1 MRAALRTTTTI
12 VAAGL
17 LLAAA
22 RMAVAAPEPLMQAA
36 LRTTLEPATEQT
48 LIQCADELLLRPADV
63 RSFYRLRN
71 FRPYWQNEDRLRT
84 DTGAVLQILRGA
96 AREGLQPTDYHVDTL
111 SHLVALRA
119 ILKADRQSVAT
130 QLLVDLELLLTDA
143 MLSYGDHVACGRID
157 AESIYEDWQNPQ
169 RHFDPILALTGVL
182 IAGGSPRTALAALRP
197 PHPEYDR
204 LLTTLAQ
211 YRAIHDTGGWPT
223 IPDGATLHEGE
234 RDRRVPLLRE
244 RFLATGDL
252 AAEPNA
258 GDIAEGQQYG
268 VPLFPA
274 GGVNNGIDVT
284 DVTDATDVTDVTDAT
299 VATSAST
306 PYDALLYDAP
316 LARAAER
323 FQGRHG
329 LAEDGVIG
337 ENTVTALNI
346 PVEERIDLITLNLE
360 RLRWL
365 PRDFGERYIRVNIP
379 ALRLEVIEDQQT
391 VLSMR
396 TIVGRADRPT
406 PVFSGKLTYLEF
418 NPYWTIPLK
427 MAQEDLLPRIQN
439 DPEYLSERGIRV
451 FSDWRRQ
458 SPEIDP
464 YAIDWAQINPEDLA
478 YKLRQEPGP
487 RNPLGR
493 VKFMFPNR
501 FAVYIHDTTS
511 RAKFRRSS
519 RYYSSGCIR
528 IEDPLALANYLL
540 ADRRGWDDEGMHNV
554 IERRENKTVGLFKPI
569 PVHLFYLSSWVSDA
583 GVVNFRSDVY
593 SYDALLQEALAV
605 RSDALLASRVAAL
618 TSGGELTNSG
628 TDLASAGNGVT
639 NGGGDGVVTTRHTVI
654 AQLDLERSSAGGGT
668 PGGVINA
675 APHADGIPE
684 AE

>member
-1 MRAALRTTTTI
+1 
-12 VAAGL
+12 V
-17 LLAAA
+17 
-22 RMAVAAPEPLMQAA
+22 
-36 LRTTLEPATEQT
+36 ATE
-48 LIQCADELLLRPADV
+48 
-63 RSFYRLRN
+63 
-71 FRPYWQNEDRLRT
+71 
-84 DTGAVLQILRGA
+84 
-96 AREGLQPTDYHVDTL
+96 
-111 SHLVALRA
+111 
-119 ILKADRQSVAT
+119 
-130 QLLVDLELLLTDA
+130 LLVDLELLLTDA

-169 RHFDPILALTGVL
+169 RRFDPVLALTGVL
-182 IAGGSPRTALAALRP
+182 VAGGSARTALAALRP
-197 PHPEYDR
+197 PHPEYER

-211 YRAIHDTGGWPT
+211 YRAVHDTGGWPT
-223 IPDGATLHEGE
+223 IPGGATLHEGE
-234 RDRRVPLLRE
+234 CDPRVPLLRE

-252 AAEPNA
+252 TTEPNVGDAAE
-258 GDIAEGQQYG
+258 GRQYG

-274 GGVNNGIDVT
+274 A
-284 DVTDATDVTDVTDAT
+284 DVTDATEVTDAT
-299 VATSAST
+299 GATSAST
-306 PYDALLYDAP
+306 PHEALLYDAP
-316 LARAAER
+316 LARATER

-337 ENTVTALNI
+337 ENTVTALNV
-346 PVEERIDLITLNLE
+346 PVEDRIDLITLNLE

-365 PRDFGERYIRVNIP
+365 PRDFGKRYIRVNIP

-396 TIVGRADRPT
+396 AIVGRADRPT

-427 MAQEDLLPRIQN
+427 LAQEDLLPRIQS
-439 DPEYLSERGIRV
+439 DPEYLSERGIHV
-451 FSDWRRQ
+451 FSDWQRQ

-511 RAKFRRSS
+511 RAKFRRPS

-540 ADRRGWDDEGMHNV
+540 ADRRGWDDEGMHDV
-554 IERRENKTVGLFKPI
+554 IESRENKTVGLFEPI
-569 PVHLFYLSSWVSDA
+569 PVHLFYLSSWVSNA

-593 SYDALLQEALAV
+593 SYDSLLQEALAV
-605 RSDALLASRVAAL
+605 RSATLLSSRVAAL
-618 TSGGELTNSG
+618 TSSDGDLTS
-628 TDLASAGNGVT
+628 
-639 NGGGDGVVTTRHTVI
+639 GGGDLTSGSGDAVATRHTVV
-654 AQLDLERSSAGGGT
+654 AQLDLKRANIASTGRTDAAAGAVDAADRDASLTNALTGDTPRGDASGSAHGDASGSARGGAGGSA
-668 PGGVINA
+668 ISA
-675 APHADGIPE
+675 APNVGDIPE

>member
-1 MRAALRTTTTI
+1 MRAVQRTTTTI

-22 RMAVAAPEPLMQAA
+22 RIAVAAPEPLVQTA
-36 LRTTLEPATEQT
+36 LRATLECATEQT
-48 LIQCADELLLRPADV
+48 PIQCADELLLRPADV
-63 RSFYRLRN
+63 RAFYRLRN
-71 FRPYWQNEDRLRT
+71 FQSYWQNENRLRS
-84 DTGAVLQILRGA
+84 DAGAVLQILRGA
-96 AREGLQPTDYHVDTL
+96 AREGLQPADYHADTL
-111 SHLVALRA
+111 TRLVALRA

-157 AESIYEDWQNPQ
+157 GESIYEDWQNPQ
-169 RHFDPILALTGVL
+169 RRFDPVQALTGVL
-182 IAGGSPRTALAALRP
+182 VAGGSPSIALTALRP
-197 PHPEYDR
+197 PHPEYQR

-211 YRAIHDTGGWPT
+211 YSAIRAAGGWPT
-223 IPDGATLHEGE
+223 IAGGATLHEGE
-234 RDRRVPLLRE
+234 RDPRVPLLRD

-252 AAEPNA
+252 AAESTATNA
-258 GDIAEGQQYG
+258 AADHQYG

-274 GGVNNGIDVT
+274 A
-284 DVTDATDVTDVTDAT
+284 DATDGLAPHDE
-299 VATSAST
+299 
-306 PYDALLYDAP
+306 LLYDAP

-329 LAEDGVIG
+329 LAEDGAIG
-337 ENTVTALNI
+337 ENTVAALNV
-346 PVEERIDLITLNLE
+346 PVQNRIDLITLNLE

-379 ALRLEVIEDQQT
+379 ALRLEVIEDRQT

-451 FSDWRRQ
+451 FSDWQRQ

-493 VKFMFPNR
+493 IKFMFPNR

-511 RAKFRRSS
+511 RVKFRRSS

-540 ADRRGWDDEGMHNV
+540 ADRRGWDDEGMHDV
-554 IERRENKTVGLFKPI
+554 IESRENKTVGLFEPI

-583 GVVNFRSDVY
+583 GVVNFRNDVY
-593 SYDALLQEALAV
+593 NYDSLLQE
-605 RSDALLASRVAAL
+605 SP
-618 TSGGELTNSG
+618 E
-628 TDLASAGNGVT
+628 
-639 NGGGDGVVTTRHTVI
+639 
-654 AQLDLERSSAGGGT
+654 
-668 PGGVINA
+668 VIN
-675 APHADGIPE
+675 PIFKGTGDKGIFLFASKVPFDFNS
-684 AE
+684 AISF